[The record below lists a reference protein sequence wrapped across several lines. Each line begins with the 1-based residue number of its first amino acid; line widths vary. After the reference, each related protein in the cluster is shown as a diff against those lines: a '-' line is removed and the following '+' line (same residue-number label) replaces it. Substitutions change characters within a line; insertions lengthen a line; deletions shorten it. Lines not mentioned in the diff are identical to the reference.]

1 MEIKDI
7 NEIKDIKEKEDFI
20 KTFMKLEAQRR
31 NPSREGMIDALKEAL
46 NVANCEIRDVEK
58 SRQEIKPTPWE
69 EIPNEVLFGKLS
81 EYQQGMYHHAVNKF
95 GEEVVKKL
103 LEQSMQ

>member
-46 NVANCEIRDVEK
+46 KVAFIDIKNVEA
-58 SRQEIKPTPWE
+58 SRGETTPTPWE
-69 EIPNEVLFGKLS
+69 HIQNKELYDKLS
-81 EYQQGMYHHAVNKF
+81 EYQQGMYQHAVNKF
-95 GEEVVKKL
+95 GEEVIKKL
-103 LEQSMQ
+103 LEQNMQ